1 MGAYYSIESLL
12 SRGVID
18 MQWGSTQA
26 GAHLVTTEPAFP
38 AVDSQFWQFVP
49 DPAGSGYYFIKN
61 KANGFVIDIEAE
73 STATGALLVVNP
85 QNETGTDS
93 QLWQFF
99 LDPSGSGSWMIM
111 NKLTANVIDIQG
123 DSSNFGVVLDSF
135 PHTFPASRNELWFVQ
150 YGSFPGVVDAVPSP
164 ATAQGLTSL
173 SNYIFNQQ
181 CNPFVNSSP
190 TNSTCLTVT
199 IDVTEDIVW
208 AAGNGSTQGFSFQL
222 NCYSPTRSVCAFQQY
237 VIGLSGN
244 NLWYDVNS
252 WPKNGEILVNLGQT
266 TLLSLPD
273 PWLPAGYQLK
283 IGLAAAQ
290 GNGNIT
296 IANYT
301 VHDNEGNLK
310 AYVSQGLIN
319 ISGITLE
326 DFAPIVAFELNLV
339 GPINA
344 ETVYLS
350 SGAGIITYWVP
361 YRMTCANARPVGANG
376 ICTQDRDNHTTEQAN
391 SVYASLPANR
401 NNIFKQRFGV
411 QLG

>member
-49 DPAGSGYYFIKN
+49 DPAGSGYFFIKN
-61 KANGFVIDIEAE
+61 KANGFVIDIEGDSMAN
-73 STATGALLVVNP
+73 GALLVVNP

-99 LDPSGSGSWMIM
+99 LDPSGSGYWMIM

-150 YGSFPGVVDAVPSP
+150 YGSFPGVVEAVPSP

-181 CNPFVNSSP
+181 CNPFVNPSP
-190 TNSTCLTVT
+190 SNPVCLIVY

-208 AAGNGSTQGFSFQL
+208 ASGSTSTQGFSFQL
-222 NCYSPTRSVCAFQQY
+222 NCYSPTRSSCAFQQY
-237 VIGLSGN
+237 VIGFNGN
-244 NLWYDVNS
+244 NLTYDVDN
-252 WPKNGEILVNLGQT
+252 WPKNGNSLINLGSP
-266 TLLSLPD
+266 TLLSLPN
-273 PWLPAGYQLK
+273 PVLPAGYQLK
-283 IGLAAAQ
+283 IGLICDNQ
-290 GNGNIT
+290 TGNIT
-296 IANYT
+296 AANYT
-301 VHDNEGNLK
+301 IQD
-310 AYVSQGLIN
+310 SDRN
-319 ISGITLE
+319 ILANTTQFLLE
-326 DFAPIVAFELNLV
+326 ISNTTEADLAPIVAFELNLV
-339 GPINA
+339 GFDNG
-344 ETVYLS
+344 EVVYLS

-361 YRMTCANARPVGANG
+361 YRMTCGNARPVGANG
-376 ICTQDRDNHTTEQAN
+376 VCTQDRYNHTIEQAN

-411 QLG
+411 QL